1 MAKVQNICVFCGSS
15 MRVDPVYHAAATD
28 MGRRIGEAGMNLVYG
43 GGKVGLMG
51 LAAEAALNAG
61 AKVTGIIPDF
71 LESREVGF
79 HEIQELVVTDN
90 MHDRKRLMYER
101 SDAFVILPGGLGT
114 LDETFEVLTW
124 TQLGLSQKPV
134 VIVNTNGFWSPLVTL
149 IQHTVDSGFAQPKN
163 LEMFQVVETTDAVI
177 PALSEMDVS
186 EQAPDGKWI

>member
-1 MAKVQNICVFCGSS
+1 
-15 MRVDPVYHAAATD
+15 
-28 MGRRIGEAGMNLVYG
+28 
-43 GGKVGLMG
+43 
-51 LAAEAALNAG
+51 
-61 AKVTGIIPDF
+61 
-71 LESREVGF
+71 
-79 HEIQELVVTDN
+79 

-134 VIVNTNGFWSPLVTL
+134 VIVSTNGFWSPLVTL

>member
-1 MAKVQNICVFCGSS
+1 
-15 MRVDPVYHAAATD
+15 MRVDPAYHEAAKD

-51 LAAEAALNAG
+51 LVAEAALTSG
-61 AKVTGIIPDF
+61 AKVVGIIPSF

-79 HEIQELVVTDN
+79 NEIDELVVTEN
-90 MHDRKRLMYER
+90 MHDRKRMMYER

-124 TQLGLSQKPV
+124 TQLGLSKKPV

-149 IQHTVDSGFAQPKN
+149 IHHTVDSDFAQKSN
-163 LEMFQVVETTDAVI
+163 LEMFTVVETTDAVI